1 MEENEKEGDE
11 EANEDEDEAAA
22 HNEVRTQMQI

>member
-22 HNEVRTQMQI
+22 HNEVRTLI

>member
-11 EANEDEDEAAA
+11 EANENEDEAAA
-22 HNEVRTQMQI
+22 HNEVRTLI